1 LSLPHEKNITQN
13 SRPNIPILFSSL
25 TYYVLVFDMS
35 TNEKILCLL
44 PIPEPFFRERFS
56 NWIDLSKVELQI
68 LNPDALE
75 DDICKA
81 ATNATIIY
89 AGPGR
94 PPITRK
100 IIESAPQLKLIQMP
114 GAGYDEVDIAAAND
128 FKIPVATARGGN
140 ARAVAEH
147 AIMFMLVLLKH
158 GISAHEGTIRGE
170 WPQFDLVLR
179 KGTWE
184 LGGKTL
190 GILGLGKIGREVAKM
205 VKGFGVHMI
214 YHNRNRL
221 DEVEERELEVEYVG
235 FDGLLSRSDIIS
247 VHVPLAEETRGM
259 IGSEEIRMMKNGA
272 VIVNL
277 SRGGV
282 VDEGAVVEAIGS
294 GKLLGAGFDVFES
307 EPLLTGDLFLEV
319 DNVIL
324 SPHLAGAT
332 TEAIYRLHEI
342 AGRNFASVMEGI
354 RPVNIVNDV

>member
-1 LSLPHEKNITQN
+1 
-13 SRPNIPILFSSL
+13 
-25 TYYVLVFDMS
+25 MS

-44 PIPEPFFRERFS
+44 PLPEPFFRERFS

-81 ATNATIIY
+81 ATNATILY

-100 IIESAPQLKLIQMP
+100 IIESAPQLKFIQMP
-114 GAGYDEVDIAAAND
+114 GAGYDEVDVTAAND
-128 FKIPVATARGGN
+128 RNIPVATTYGAN

-147 AIMFMLVLLKH
+147 AIMFMLVLLKR
-158 GISAHEGTIRGE
+158 GISAHEATIQGK

-190 GILGLGKIGREVAKM
+190 GILGLGNIGREVARM
-205 VKGFGVHMI
+205 AKGFGVRMV
-214 YHNRNRL
+214 YYNRNRL
-221 DEVEERELEVEYVG
+221 DVDEEQALGVEYVG
-235 FDGLLSRSDIIS
+235 FDGLLSESDIIS
-247 VHVPLAEETRGM
+247 IHVPLTDATRGM
-259 IGSEEIRMMKNGA
+259 IGSEEIRKMKDGA

-282 VDEGAVVEAIGS
+282 VDEGAVVEAIRS

-307 EPLLTGDLFLEV
+307 EPLLSGDLFVEV
-319 DNVIL
+319 DNVML

-332 TEAIYRLHEI
+332 TEAIYRMHEI
-342 AGRNFASVMEGI
+342 AGKNFASVMEGK
-354 RPVNIVNDV
+354 RPVNIVNEV

>member
-1 LSLPHEKNITQN
+1 MPLYAFLHFTI
-13 SRPNIPILFSSL
+13 IM
-25 TYYVLVFDMS
+25 FDMS
-35 TNEKILCLL
+35 TKEKILCLL

-56 NWIDLSKVELQI
+56 NWVDLTKVELQI
-68 LNPDALE
+68 LHPDAQE

-81 ATNATIIY
+81 ASNATIIY

-100 IIESAPQLKLIQMP
+100 IIESAPQLKLIQTP
-114 GAGYDEVDIAAAND
+114 GVGYDEVDITAA
-128 FKIPVATARGGN
+128 KERRIPVATAQGAN

-147 AIMFMLVLLKH
+147 AIMFILVLLKR
-158 GISAHEGTIRGE
+158 GISGHEGTIQGK
-170 WPQFDLVLR
+170 WPQFELVLQ
-179 KGTWE
+179 GTRE

-190 GILGLGKIGREVAKM
+190 GILGLGKIGRELAKM
-205 VKGFGVHMI
+205 ARGFGVHMI

-221 DEVEERELEVEYVG
+221 DEEEEQALGVEYVG
-235 FDGLLSRSDIIS
+235 FDYLLSESDIIS
-247 VHVPLAEETRGM
+247 IHVPLNEETRGM
-259 IGSEEIRMMKNGA
+259 LGSDEIRMMKDGA

-294 GKLLGAGFDVFES
+294 GKLMGAGFDVFES
-307 EPLLTGDLFLEV
+307 EPLLSGDLFMAV
-319 DNVIL
+319 DNVML

-332 TEAIYRLHEI
+332 TEAIYVAHEI
-342 AGRNFASVMEGI
+342 AGRNFNSVMEGK

>member
-1 LSLPHEKNITQN
+1 
-13 SRPNIPILFSSL
+13 
-25 TYYVLVFDMS
+25 MS

-44 PIPEPFFRERFS
+44 PLPEPFFRERFS

-81 ATNATIIY
+81 ATNATILY

-100 IIESAPQLKLIQMP
+100 IIESAPQLKFIQMP
-114 GAGYDEVDIAAAND
+114 GAGYDEVDVTAAND
-128 FKIPVATARGGN
+128 RNIPVATTYGAN

-147 AIMFMLVLLKH
+147 AIMFMLVLLKR
-158 GISAHEGTIRGE
+158 GISAHEATIQGK

-190 GILGLGKIGREVAKM
+190 GILGLGNIGREVARM
-205 VKGFGVHMI
+205 AKGFGVRMV
-214 YHNRNRL
+214 YYNRNRL
-221 DEVEERELEVEYVG
+221 DVDEEQALGVEYVG
-235 FDGLLSRSDIIS
+235 FDGLLSESDIIS
-247 VHVPLAEETRGM
+247 IHVPLTDATRGM
-259 IGSEEIRMMKNGA
+259 IGSEEICKMKDGA

-282 VDEGAVVEAIGS
+282 VDEGAVVEAIRS

-307 EPLLTGDLFLEV
+307 EPLLSGDLFVEV
-319 DNVIL
+319 DNVML

-332 TEAIYRLHEI
+332 TEAIYRMHEI
-342 AGRNFASVMEGI
+342 AGKNFASVMEGK
-354 RPVNIVNDV
+354 RPVNIVNEV